1 MRPDLEIIDEWIQP
15 NIRVLDLACGPGELL
30 HHLINHKKISGY
42 GLEIGADDLN
52 TCIQKGIPVLEQ
64 NIDEG
69 LQNFEDQSFDL
80 VLMTHALQQFRRPD
94 LLIDEMLRIGKEC
107 IITFPNFG
115 HWRSRLHLALK
126 GRMPVSEFMPYN
138 WYDTPNIHF
147 FTFQDF
153 ERLCQEKNIK
163 VLRWAAVDGQLKDHW
178 WIRSMPNLFSETAIF
193 HISRNA

>member
-1 MRPDLEIIDEWIQP
+1 MRSDLEIIDEWVQP
-15 NIRVLDLACGPGELL
+15 NIHVLDLACGPGELL
-30 HHLINHKKISGY
+30 HHLIKNKQVSGY
-42 GLEIGADDLN
+42 GLEIEPNDLN
-52 TCIQKGIPVLEQ
+52 TCIEKGIPVLEQ

-80 VLMTHALQQFRRPD
+80 VIMTHALQQFRRPD

-115 HWRSRLHLALK
+115 HWRNRVHLALK
-126 GRMPVSEFMPYN
+126 GRMPVSEFLPYN

-153 ERLCQEKNIK
+153 ELLCREKGIK
-163 VLRWAAVDGQLKDHW
+163 VLRWAAVDGHLKDHW

-193 HISRNA
+193 HISR

>member
-1 MRPDLEIIDEWIQP
+1 MRSDLEMIDEWIQP

-30 HHLINHKKISGY
+30 HHLIENKKFSGY
-42 GLEIGADDLN
+42 GLEIGPDDLN
-52 TCIQKGIPVLEQ
+52 TCIEKGIPVLDQ

-69 LQNFEDQSFDL
+69 LQNFDDQSFDL

-126 GRMPVSEFMPYN
+126 GRMPVSDFLPYN

-147 FTFQDF
+147 FTFEDF
-153 ERLCQEKNIK
+153 ERLCREKDIK
-163 VLRWAAVDGQLKDHW
+163 ILRWAAVDGHLKDHW

-193 HISRNA
+193 HISR

>member
-1 MRPDLEIIDEWIQP
+1 MRSDLEIIDEWVQP

-30 HHLINHKKISGY
+30 HHLMSNKQVSGY
-42 GLEIGADDLN
+42 GLEIEPNDLN
-52 TCIQKGIPVLEQ
+52 TCIEKGIPVLEQ

-80 VLMTHALQQFRRPD
+80 VIMTHALQQFRRPD

-115 HWRSRLHLALK
+115 HWRNRVHLALK
-126 GRMPVSEFMPYN
+126 GRMPVSEFLPYN

-153 ERLCQEKNIK
+153 ELLCREKDIK
-163 VLRWAAVDGQLKDHW
+163 ILRWAAVDGHLKDHW

-193 HISRNA
+193 HISR

>member
-1 MRPDLEIIDEWIQP
+1 MRSDLEIIDEWVQP

-30 HHLINHKKISGY
+30 HHLIKNKQVNGY
-42 GLEIGADDLN
+42 GLEIGHDDLN
-52 TCIQKGIPVLEQ
+52 ICIEKGIPVLEQ

-69 LQNFEDQSFDL
+69 LQNFDDQSFDL

-126 GRMPVSEFMPYN
+126 GRMPVSDFLPYN

-153 ERLCQEKNIK
+153 ERLCKEKNIK

-193 HISRNA
+193 HISR

>member
-1 MRPDLEIIDEWIQP
+1 MRSDLERIDEWVLP

-30 HHLINHKKISGY
+30 HHLIKNKQVNGY
-42 GLEIGADDLN
+42 GLEIGHDDLN
-52 TCIQKGIPVLEQ
+52 TCIEKGIPVLEQ

-69 LQNFEDQSFDL
+69 LQNFDDQSFDL

-115 HWRSRLHLALK
+115 HWRSRMHLALK
-126 GRMPVSEFMPYN
+126 GRMPVSDFLPYN

-153 ERLCQEKNIK
+153 ERLCEEKNIK

-193 HISRNA
+193 HISRS

>member
-1 MRPDLEIIDEWIQP
+1 MRSDLEMIDEWIQP

-30 HHLINHKKISGY
+30 HHLIENKQVNGY
-42 GLEIGADDLN
+42 GLEIGPEDLN
-52 TCIQKGIPVLEQ
+52 TCIEKGISVLEQ

-126 GRMPVSEFMPYN
+126 GRMPVSDFLPYN

-153 ERLCQEKNIK
+153 ERLCREKDIK
-163 VLRWAAVDGQLKDHW
+163 ILRWAAVDGHLNDHW

-193 HISRNA
+193 HISR

>member
-1 MRPDLEIIDEWIQP
+1 MRSDLEMIDEWVQP

-30 HHLINHKKISGY
+30 HHLIKNKQVNGY
-42 GLEIGADDLN
+42 GLEIGHDDLN
-52 TCIQKGIPVLEQ
+52 TCIEKGIPVLEQ

-69 LQNFEDQSFDL
+69 LQNFDDQSFDL

-126 GRMPVSEFMPYN
+126 GRMPVSDFLPYN

-153 ERLCQEKNIK
+153 ERLCREKDIK
-163 VLRWAAVDGQLKDHW
+163 ILRWAAVDGQLKDHW

-193 HISRNA
+193 HISR

>member
-1 MRPDLEIIDEWIQP
+1 MRSDLEMIDEWIQP

-30 HHLINHKKISGY
+30 HHLIKNKQVNGY
-42 GLEIGADDLN
+42 GLEIGPDDLN
-52 TCIQKGIPVLEQ
+52 TCIKKGIPVLEQ

-69 LQNFEDQSFDL
+69 LQNFDDQSFDL

-126 GRMPVSEFMPYN
+126 GRMPVSEFLPYN

-153 ERLCQEKNIK
+153 ERLCREKNIK
-163 VLRWAAVDGQLKDHW
+163 ILRWAAVDGQLKDHW

-193 HISRNA
+193 HISR

>member
-1 MRPDLEIIDEWIQP
+1 MRSDLEIIDEWVQP
-15 NIRVLDLACGPGELL
+15 NIRVLDLACGPGELFK
-30 HHLINHKKISGY
+30 HLLDNKKVSGY
-42 GLEIGADDLN
+42 GLEIDPDDLN
-52 TCIQKGIPVLEQ
+52 TCIEKGIPVLEQ

-115 HWRSRLHLALK
+115 HWRNRLHLALK
-126 GRMPVSEFMPYN
+126 GRMPVSEFLPYN

-153 ERLCQEKNIK
+153 ELLCREKNIK
-163 VLRWAAVDGQLKDHW
+163 ILRWAAVDGHLKDHW

-193 HISRNA
+193 HISR

>member
-1 MRPDLEIIDEWIQP
+1 MRSDLEIIDEWVQP

-30 HHLINHKKISGY
+30 HHLIKNKQVNGY
-42 GLEIGADDLN
+42 GLEIGHDDLN
-52 TCIQKGIPVLEQ
+52 TCIEKGIPVLEQ

-69 LQNFEDQSFDL
+69 LQNFDDQSFDL

-126 GRMPVSEFMPYN
+126 GRMPVSDFLPYN

-153 ERLCQEKNIK
+153 ERLCREKNIK
-163 VLRWAAVDGQLKDHW
+163 ILRWAAVDGQLKDHW

-193 HISRNA
+193 HISR